1 MVTRRT
7 RIFRLIYK
15 CAQPV
20 RLVVV
25 LVDHLGL
32 EKDQAEHLELEDQAE
47 LLELEAQ
54 EAVAELVLA
63 HQVERYIG
71 VRPSRLCTVKSL

>member
-1 MVTRRT
+1 MMVMRGA

-20 RLVVV
+20 RLAVV
-25 LVDHLGL
+25 LVVVPVDHLDGL
-32 EKDQAEHLELEDQAE
+32 EKDQAE

-63 HQVERYIG
+63 HQVVRYI
-71 VRPSRLCTVKSL
+71 